1 MTPPNGSPPFPDGPV
16 SDWTAN
22 TPRPT
27 PPPPPRRTDRSQ
39 VIDSIGQAVAIQSAL
54 GDLDAA
60 ICKLKQAGLSLRE
73 IHSAFYEALQ
83 DSCDH

>member
-1 MTPPNGSPPFPDGPV
+1 MPPNGPPPPPPDWAF
-16 SDWTAN
+16 D

-27 PPPPPRRTDRSQ
+27 SPPPPRRTHRPR
-39 VIDSIGQAVAIQSAL
+39 VIRDIGQAVAIQSGL

-73 IHSAFYEALQ
+73 IHSAFYDALQ